1 MQKNNTI
8 MGSNITRQQ
17 KRKKARQQAKGL
29 ARAVALRHKGVARED
44 RRAMSFKVM
53 KKETPSNS
61 PPN

>member
-1 MQKNNTI
+1 